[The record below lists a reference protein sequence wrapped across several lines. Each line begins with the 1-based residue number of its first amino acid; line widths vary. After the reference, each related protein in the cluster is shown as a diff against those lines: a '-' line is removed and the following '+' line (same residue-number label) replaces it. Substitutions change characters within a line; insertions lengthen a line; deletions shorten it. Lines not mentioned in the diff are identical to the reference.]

1 MYELK
6 VAFSED
12 DIEFRK
18 VLEEQFGSDL
28 KYVRE
33 RGFDGWEFLLTVV
46 IPVTE
51 VSIALVQFVLEY
63 FRDHDKG
70 KKRLIIEKDGKID
83 LTGYSAEDSER
94 IIRAYF
100 ESQKKADNE

>member
-12 DIEFRK
+12 DTEFQR
-18 VLEEQFGSDL
+18 VLEEQFGPGL
-28 KYVRE
+28 KYIRE
-33 RGFDGWEFLLTVV
+33 RGFDGWEFLLTVA

-51 VSIALVQFVLEY
+51 VSVALVEFVLGH
-63 FRDHDKG
+63 FQNHDKG
-70 KKRLIIEKDGKID
+70 KKRLIIEKNGKID
-83 LTGYSAEDSER
+83 LTGYSAEEAEK

>member
-1 MYELK
+1 M
-6 VAFSED
+6 
-12 DIEFRK
+12 
-18 VLEEQFGSDL
+18 
-28 KYVRE
+28 
-33 RGFDGWEFLLTVV
+33 

>member
-6 VAFSED
+6 VAFSEN

-18 VLEEQFGSDL
+18 VLEEQCGSDL

-33 RGFDGWEFLLTVV
+33 RGFDGWEFLLTVA

-51 VSIALVQFVLEY
+51 VSITLVQFVLDY

-70 KKRLIIEKDGKID
+70 KKRLIIEKNGKID
-83 LTGYSAEDSER
+83 LTGYSAEEAER

>member
-6 VAFSED
+6 IAFSED
-12 DIEFRK
+12 DIEFKK
-18 VLEEQFGSDL
+18 VLEEQFGSEL
-28 KYVRE
+28 KYIRE
-33 RGFDGWEFLLTVV
+33 RGFDGWEFLFTVV

-51 VSIALVQFVLEY
+51 VSVTLIEFVLDH
-63 FRDHDKG
+63 FRSHDQG

-83 LTGYSAEDSER
+83 LTGYSADEAER

-100 ESQKKADNE
+100 EGEKKVDNE

>member
-18 VLEEQFGSDL
+18 VLEEQSGSDL

-83 LTGYSAEDSER
+83 LTGYSAEDSKR

>member
-18 VLEEQFGSDL
+18 VLEEQFGSEL

-33 RGFDGWEFLLTVV
+33 RGFDGWEFLFTVV

-51 VSIALVQFVLEY
+51 VSVTLIEFVLDH
-63 FRDHDKG
+63 FRSHDQG

-83 LTGYSAEDSER
+83 LTGYSAEESER

-100 ESQKKADNE
+100 EGQKKADDE

>member
-6 VAFSED
+6 IAFSED

-18 VLEEQFGSDL
+18 VLEEQFGSEL

-51 VSIALVQFVLEY
+51 VSIALIEFVLDH
-63 FRDHDKG
+63 FRDYDKG
-70 KKRLIIEKDGKID
+70 KKRLIIEKNGKID
-83 LTGYSAEDSER
+83 LTGYSAEEAER
-94 IIRAYF
+94 IIIAYF

>member
-6 VAFSED
+6 IAFSED
-12 DIEFRK
+12 DIEFKK
-18 VLEEQFGSDL
+18 VLEEQFGSEL
-28 KYVRE
+28 KYIRE
-33 RGFDGWEFLLTVV
+33 RGFDGWEFLFTVV

-51 VSIALVQFVLEY
+51 VSVTLIEFVLDH
-63 FRDHDKG
+63 FRSHDQG

-83 LTGYSAEDSER
+83 LTGYSADEAER

-100 ESQKKADNE
+100 ESQKIAENE

>member
-18 VLEEQFGSDL
+18 VLEEQFGPGL
-28 KYVRE
+28 KYIRE
-33 RGFDGWEFLLTVV
+33 RGFDGWEFLLTVA

-51 VSIALVQFVLEY
+51 VSIALVQFILDH

-70 KKRLIIEKDGKID
+70 KKRLIIEKNGKID
-83 LTGYSAEDSER
+83 LTGYSAEAFER

-100 ESQKKADNE
+100 ESQKKADDE

>member
-18 VLEEQFGSDL
+18 VLEEQFGSGL
-28 KYVRE
+28 KYIRE

-51 VSIALVQFVLEY
+51 VSIDLVQFVLE
-63 FRDHDKG
+63 
-70 KKRLIIEKDGKID
+70 
-83 LTGYSAEDSER
+83 S
-94 IIRAYF
+94 
-100 ESQKKADNE
+100 